1 MELCCLTLGGLIC
14 RWEGVVIVV
23 VSKSKICIWLNNKHE
38 YKPFSLRVQKTAVV
52 LSVKRLPD
60 SLGRKMK
67 IYQILPPL
75 SRMACQTRGRS
86 EISCSSFPL
95 PCWHPWVIPRTM
107 QGERSTPVTPGLE
120 SQVFIGGRIQALLLV
135 FRRRMR
141 CCFLQRVQLEKM
153 ECVGQQGLKHEH
165 KHSPTGKLAG
175 LLVHWL
181 KQCLFSTV
189 NGNFLSSFWQ
199 FGSFFIGSLG
209 WGEYVIW
216 DHPAPWFE
224 LTLLLALSLMS
235 AAKKLPPTKLFC
247 PFPKWAAWG
256 HFAAFMLTNCV
267 CKGVVLEVYGSHMV
281 WCLFHISW
289 WEMALWCHSGSQWK
303 FISHYPLLY
312 FQHNKCRW
320 L

>member
-75 SRMACQTRGRS
+75 SGMACQTRGRS

-95 PCWHPWVIPRTM
+95 PRWHPWVIPRTM

-165 KHSPTGKLAG
+165 KHSPTGKGGVIGTLVKTVLVFHRKWELFVFILTVWF
-175 LLVHWL
+175 LLHWQPWMRWIRDL
-181 KQCLFSTV
+181 GPSSSLVWAYLVVGFIIDVSSQKATT
-189 NGNFLSSFWQ
+189 NKAFLS
-199 FGSFFIGSLG
+199 
-209 WGEYVIW
+209 
-216 DHPAPWFE
+216 
-224 LTLLLALSLMS
+224 LS
-235 AAKKLPPTKLFC
+235 
-247 PFPKWAAWG
+247 
-256 HFAAFMLTNCV
+256 
-267 CKGVVLEVYGSHMV
+267 
-281 WCLFHISW
+281 
-289 WEMALWCHSGSQWK
+289 
-303 FISHYPLLY
+303 
-312 FQHNKCRW
+312 
-320 L
+320 